1 MLKWLRREIGPTL
14 SVKRRKRTGRGPCRR
29 RRRRRL
35 HVARLIGMMSIQRS
49 DARGRRRSIRRPTLG
64 GSSLGRQRRRRR
76 TKQASWTVGGS
87 PRVEFG
93 SERASARSNR
103 TRSDRAEIYRCRR
116 LAWPTSSSS
125 SNSLTLIR
133 ATGDR
138 RPPSSG
144 GSAIGQPS
152 ATIERRRGAVMTIIL
167 AD

>member
-29 RRRRRL
+29 RL

-49 DARGRRRSIRRPTLG
+49 DARGRRRSIRPTLG

-125 SNSLTLIR
+125 SSNSLTLIR